1 MLKSI
6 CCGLLV
12 LFVCA
17 GAGNVVNVSESPIP
31 VPTPVVEPQVQGF
44 SLNGPA
50 DVVTGNILRITV
62 DGIESKVV
70 EGVRLPKIRV
80 GIDPPTENLVK
91 EDSGYRLYL
100 SEPLAKGQTEKLFT
114 ITVSVNNPD
123 PNEPPLMIMRRFKIT
138 SGLEPEPAPGPVNP
152 DKPGPVGP
160 IPDDRFGNVGKAVAA
175 AKAEYPADKCKALA
189 ELYSTTADKLENREY
204 VSFPSAHKALAASR
218 DWSWGPKVAAV
229 ITESWNKNYESFSQ
243 ADYIEF
249 CRAVAGGL
257 R

>member
-12 LFVCA
+12 LF
-17 GAGNVVNVSESPIP
+17 AGNVVNVSESQVLI
-31 VPTPVVEPQVQGF
+31 PTPVVEPQVQGF

-50 DVVTGNILRITV
+50 DVVTGNILRMTV

-138 SGLEPEPAPGPVNP
+138 SGLEPEPNPGPT
-152 DKPGPVGP
+152 PGPVGP
-160 IPDDRFGNVGKAVAA
+160 IPEDRFGNVGKAVAA
-175 AKAEYPADKCKALA
+175 AKAEYPADKLKSLA
-189 ELYSTTADKLENREY
+189 DLYSSTADKLENREY

-218 DWSWGPKVAAV
+218 DWSWGPKVAVV
-229 ITESWNKNYESFSQ
+229 ITESWNANYESFSQ